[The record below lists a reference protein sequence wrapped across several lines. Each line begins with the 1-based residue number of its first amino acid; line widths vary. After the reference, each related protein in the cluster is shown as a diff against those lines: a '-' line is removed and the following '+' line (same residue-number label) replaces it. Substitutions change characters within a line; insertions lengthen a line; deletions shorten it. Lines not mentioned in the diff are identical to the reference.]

1 MRKMSNRIR
10 NHVLEDKS
18 LAHLTLSISPWV
30 VHSYDKNDY
39 GIDVQIELFSNQGDR
54 TGIRF
59 YGQLK
64 ATDLDV
70 SEDLL
75 RLDRSHF
82 EYWSNHTDPVI
93 LFRYFDKT
101 KEFKWCWLHEA
112 EWRLKP
118 DHKTLDVAPFLKE
131 FNPEISLSEIEEYLC
146 KRREI
151 LFLKPSIPYQITLE
165 CIPKNFPKASA
176 IVADLSAVLE
186 SKNIKIFLSSM
197 GIGHFKIILEEK
209 AIVCMYGGQPGIVF
223 HYEGFLENSEIID
236 MTLWILFM
244 SACRDKETIFLKI
257 LCTSR
262 PVLILFEFAQTIQ
275 QLPFLVD
282 GMVLTFGLE
291 STIELLYPLLME
303 KSDSVLWMIFYMS
316 CAEASWC
323 YKETSVWIKYLRIWM
338 ENSPIEVTKGS
349 IAYNLGNALT
359 MSSDYKDACD
369 AYSSAL
375 FCSPSYNDK
384 SYFWVEF
391 GTAHFELDNYIE
403 AVSCY
408 QKALDLE
415 DSPQTRWFLA
425 DSLFYCG
432 EYQKALEHLNIA
444 IPQLTDIKLDYP
456 LLLSTMCEELVTF
469 WELTSQQ
476 LEEIDS
482 TDIEKLQYIG
492 TDNLI
497 ETLRP
502 FIQKN
507 ALDGFFNYN
516 AGILAIN
523 AGDCSMAMYRFIA
536 CALVQHNDS
545 EAWMNAFKCAFN
557 INEYAYAIVIAKQAH
572 FCLKESFLPALF
584 NLLSDFDN
592 LTIEKKETFESFIIE
607 MIKEF
612 ESIEESNKIAPV
624 IRFPANE
631 YTGTI

>member
-1 MRKMSNRIR
+1 MSNRTR
-10 NHVLEDKS
+10 NHKLEDIS
-18 LAHLTLSISPWV
+18 LASLKLLMSEWV
-30 VHSYDKNDY
+30 VHDYSSNDY
-39 GIDVQIELFSNQGDR
+39 GIDVQIELFSNSGDR
-54 TGIRF
+54 TGIRC

-70 SEDLL
+70 SDDIL

-118 DHKTLDVAPFLKE
+118 DNKTLDVAPFLKE
-131 FNPEISLSEIEEYLC
+131 FNPKTSLPEIEEYLY

-151 LFLKPSIPYQITLE
+151 LFSKPSTPYQITIE
-165 CIPKNFPKASA
+165 CVPKDFAKASL
-176 IVADLSAVLE
+176 IVADLSGVFE
-186 SKNIKIFLSSM
+186 SKNIKTFLSSM

-209 AIVCMYGGQPGIVF
+209 ALICMYGGQPGIVF
-223 HYEGFLENSEIID
+223 HYEDVLEDSEIIEI
-236 MTLWILFM
+236 TLWVLFM
-244 SACRDKETIFLKI
+244 SACRDKETIFLKN

-262 PVLILFEFAQTIQ
+262 PISILFEFAQTIE

-291 STIELLYPLLME
+291 STIVLLYPLLME
-303 KSDSVLWMIFYMS
+303 KSDSKLWIIFYLS
-316 CAEASWC
+316 CMEASWH
-323 YKETSVWIKYLRIWM
+323 YKERSVWIKYLRLWI
-338 ENSPIEVTKGS
+338 ENSPIELTKGS
-349 IAYNLGNALT
+349 MAYNLGNALS
-359 MSSDYKDACD
+359 MNSDYIDACD

-375 FCSPSYNDK
+375 CYSPSYNDK

-391 GTAHFELDNYIE
+391 GTAHFELHNYIE

-408 QKALDLE
+408 QKALNLE
-415 DSPQTRWFLA
+415 DSPRTRWYLA

-456 LLLSTMCEELVTF
+456 LLLSIMCEELVTF
-469 WELTSQQ
+469 WKLTSQQ

-482 TDIEKLQYIG
+482 DDVKKLQYAT
-492 TDNLI
+492 TDNLV
-497 ETLRP
+497 ETFRP

-516 AGILAIN
+516 AGILASN
-523 AGDCSMAMYRFIA
+523 AGDCSIAMYRFIA
-536 CALVQHNDS
+536 CALVQNNDI
-545 EAWMNAFKCAFN
+545 EAWLNAFKCAMN
-557 INEYAYAIVIAKQAH
+557 IDEYAYAVVIAKQAH
-572 FCLKESFLPALF
+572 FSLQESFLPALLNLQADF
-584 NLLSDFDN
+584 NN
-592 LTIEKKETFESFIIE
+592 LTAEKAEVFESCILE
-607 MIKEF
+607 LIKEF
-612 ESIEESNKIAPV
+612 ESIEESNTIAPV
-624 IRFPANE
+624 IRFP
-631 YTGTI
+631 TI

>member
-10 NHVLEDKS
+10 NHILEDKS

-64 ATDLDV
+64 ATDLDA

-131 FNPEISLSEIEEYLC
+131 FNPEISLPEIEEYLC

-165 CIPKNFPKASA
+165 CIPKDSVKASA
-176 IVADLSAVLE
+176 IVADLSAVFE

-223 HYEGFLENSEIID
+223 HYEDFLENSEIVER
-236 MTLWILFM
+236 TLWVLFM
-244 SACRDKETIFLKI
+244 SACRGKEVFFLKI
-257 LCTSR
+257 LCTAR
-262 PVLILFEFAQTIQ
+262 PISILFEFVQTIQ
-275 QLPFLVD
+275 QLHFLVD

-291 STIELLYPLLME
+291 STIELLYPLLIE
-303 KSDSVLWMIFYMS
+303 KSDSVLWMIFYLS
-316 CAEASWC
+316 CAQASWR

-349 IAYNLGNALT
+349 IAYNLGNALS
-359 MSSDYKDACD
+359 MNSDYKDACD

-391 GTAHFELDNYIE
+391 GTAHFELDNYTE

-415 DSPQTRWFLA
+415 DSPQTRWYFA
-425 DSLFYCG
+425 DALFYCG
-432 EYQKALEHLNIA
+432 EYQRALEHLNIA
-444 IPQLTDIKLDYP
+444 IPQLTNIYLDYP
-456 LLLSTMCEELVTF
+456 LLLSIMCEELVNF
-469 WELTSQQ
+469 WGLTSQQ
-476 LEEIDS
+476 FGEVDS
-482 TDIEKLQYIG
+482 ADVVKLQYATI
-492 TDNLI
+492 DNLV
-497 ETLRP
+497 ETFRP
-502 FIQKN
+502 FLQKN

-516 AGILAIN
+516 AGILASN
-523 AGDCSMAMYRFIA
+523 AGDHSIAMYRFIA
-536 CALVQHNDS
+536 CALVQNNDI
-545 EAWMNAFKCAFN
+545 EAWLNAIKCAFN
-557 INEYAYAIVIAKQAH
+557 IEEYACAIVIAKQAY
-572 FCLKESFLPALF
+572 FCLQESLLPALF
-584 NLLSDFDN
+584 NLPSDFDN
-592 LTIEKKETFESFIIE
+592 LTVEKKEAFESFVIE

-624 IRFPANE
+624 VRFPKYDNM
-631 YTGTI
+631 